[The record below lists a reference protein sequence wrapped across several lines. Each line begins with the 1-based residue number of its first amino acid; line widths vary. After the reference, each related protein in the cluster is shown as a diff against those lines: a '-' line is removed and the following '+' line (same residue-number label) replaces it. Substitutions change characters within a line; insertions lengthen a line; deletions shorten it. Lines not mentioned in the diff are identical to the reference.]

1 MGEIL
6 PELTL
11 KEKRRE
17 MVLEPPSG
25 RRGVIQAGGEA
36 SGDDVWRRR
45 LQRGAFRVGGSWVE
59 GIMRKLPPPPR
70 LNPLRKVSSG
80 STADPVVVPLLLV
93 LPVAHG
99 GTAPGMER

>member
-1 MGEIL
+1 
-6 PELTL
+6 
-11 KEKRRE
+11 

-45 LQRGAFRVGGSWVE
+45 LQGGVFRVGGSWVE
-59 GIMRKLPPPPR
+59 GKMR
-70 LNPLRKVSSG
+70 NFPLHRDLTPCEKTPSG
-80 STADPVVVPLLLV
+80 STADPAVVPLLLV

-99 GTAPGMER
+99 GTAPGKER